1 MRRTLTTGLVGDV
14 DPQEDEDVE
23 EKLINE
29 GITVS
34 TPPAVTQLTPAIEYK
49 TWKKNAPFLYD
60 MILRFVRVI
69 CFKEIALLSF
79 V

>member
-1 MRRTLTTGLVGDV
+1 MRRVSPLRNCLTPLEVGGEMRRTLTTGLVGDV

-34 TPPAVTQLTPAIEYK
+34 TPLAVTQLTPC
-49 TWKKNAPFLYD
+49 N
-60 MILRFVRVI
+60 RVQNLE
-69 CFKEIALLSF
+69 KERPLPL
-79 V
+79 